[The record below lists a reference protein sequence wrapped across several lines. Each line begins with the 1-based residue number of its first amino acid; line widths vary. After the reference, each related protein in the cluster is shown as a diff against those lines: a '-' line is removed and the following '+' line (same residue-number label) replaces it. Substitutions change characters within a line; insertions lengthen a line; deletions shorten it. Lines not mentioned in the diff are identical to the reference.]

1 MNAVSLMFIV
11 IVLLANNFP
20 TAESAAAPVFFEP
33 DVVDERNLSMR
44 YLEERNLSMRY
55 LKDRN
60 LSMRYLKD
68 RNLSMRYLQDR
79 HLSMRYLQGK
89 SDNWGQSLS
98 EAERSKLSPIVED
111 NALLWENRN
120 LSMRYLKE
128 TKGGK
133 VRRLR
138 VAA

>member
-20 TAESAAAPVFFEP
+20 AAESAEPIFFEP

-60 LSMRYLKD
+60 LSMRYLQD
-68 RNLSMRYLQDR
+68 RNLSMRYLQD
-79 HLSMRYLQGK
+79 K
-89 SDNWGQSLS
+89 SDNWVQSLS
-98 EAERSKLSPIVED
+98 EAEKSKLSPIVED
-111 NALLWENRN
+111 NVLLWENRN

-128 TKGGK
+128 TRGGK
-133 VRRLR
+133 TRRLR
-138 VAA
+138 VADK